1 MRRWPKCTKI
11 AWGQEKPNSKDK
23 PAAPRSSASVVS
35 LACVCVCVCVCVCTH
50 LVVQSCSTLCD
61 PVDCSLPGFSVCGTL
76 QARIL
81 EWVAVSSSRG
91 PSRPRDRTLVSY
103 VSCTGRQ
110 ILYHYTTWEAFFDLF
125 SSNFK
130 SLCSFGLGGVW
141 IGVHGFFALQ
151 PISPASWCPPLSDF
165 IPPSPPCRS

>member
-1 MRRWPKCTKI
+1 MRGWPKCTKI

-23 PAAPRSSASVVS
+23 PAAPPPAVLWFLWR
-35 LACVCVCVCVCVCTH
+35 VCVCVCVCMCTH
-50 LVVQSCSTLCD
+50 LVDQSCSTLCD
-61 PVDCSLPGFSVCGTL
+61 PVNCSLPGFSVCGIL

-91 PSRPRDRTLVSY
+91 SSRPRDQTLVSY

-110 ILYHYTTWEAFFDLF
+110 IIYHYTTWEAFFDLF

-130 SLCSFGLGGVW
+130 SLCSFGLGGIW
-141 IGVHGFFALQ
+141 IGVHRFFALQ

-165 IPPSPPCRS
+165 ILPSPPYRS